1 MFEAAGMSNPELETV
16 IVGVIKIFTTIVMI
30 FVTGRFGRKTLMQ
43 VSLIGMFLCSITT
56 ASLLISMTDVA
67 SKPISLAAVAFV
79 LIFVIFFQ
87 FGTGPIPGF
96 ITSELFVAAER

>member
-1 MFEAAGMSNPELETV
+1 MSNPELETV
-16 IVGVIKIFTTIVMI
+16 IVGVIKILTTIVMI

-43 VSLIGMFLCSITT
+43 VSLIGMFVCSITT
-56 ASLLISMTDVA
+56 ASLLISTTDVA
-67 SKPISLAAVAFV
+67 NKVISMTAVAFV

>member
-1 MFEAAGMSNPELETV
+1 MSNPELETV

-43 VSLIGMFLCSITT
+43 VSLAGMFVCSITT
-56 ASLLISMTDVA
+56 AALLISMKNIADKAVSIT
-67 SKPISLAAVAFV
+67 SVAFV
-79 LIFVIFFQ
+79 LMFVIFYQ

-96 ITSELFVAAER
+96 ITSELFVTAER

>member
-1 MFEAAGMSNPELETV
+1 MSNPELETV

-43 VSLIGMFLCSITT
+43 ASLIGMFVCSITT
-56 ASLLISMTDVA
+56 AALLISMTDVA
-67 SKPISLAAVAFV
+67 NKAISMTAVAFV

-96 ITSELFVAAER
+96 ITSELFVAAERYE

>member
-1 MFEAAGMSNPELETV
+1 MSNPKLETV
-16 IVGVIKIFTTIVMI
+16 IVGVIKIFTTIIMI

-43 VSLIGMFLCSITT
+43 ASLGGMFVCSITT
-56 ASLLISMTDVA
+56 AALLISMTDVA
-67 SKPISLAAVAFV
+67 NKAISMTSVAFV

-96 ITSELFVAAER
+96 ITSELFVTAER

>member
-1 MFEAAGMSNPELETV
+1 MSNPKLETV

-43 VSLIGMFLCSITT
+43 ASLGGMFVCSITT
-56 ASLLISMTDVA
+56 AALLISMTDVA
-67 SKPISLAAVAFV
+67 NKAISMTSVAFV

-96 ITSELFVAAER
+96 ITSELFVTAER